1 MRIFREGLSGDP
13 VPQHAALC
21 QAWTDES
28 LSFFAS
34 SHHRAIRVIAA
45 SHLVD
50 TVEAAGGNK
59 VAVAVALQHRLLRH
73 FVSSGDRN
81 GSHQMDIW
89 ERATDIPQMQPFSLR
104 LLLSHM
110 GPDVYF
116 RPNVRA
122 LLPSTEREKA
132 MLLPFYDG
140 IDTFERDLNA
150 RLFRM
155 HCPQMYRRMAALEL
169 MDWTRPQIRAWAN
182 AEHTP
187 MESLDIPG
195 NVLICSL

>member
-13 VPQHAALC
+13 VPQHAVLC
-21 QAWTDES
+21 EAWTGES

-34 SHHRAIRVIAA
+34 SHHRARRVIAA

-50 TVEAAGGNK
+50 AVEVTGGNK
-59 VAVAVALQHRLLRH
+59 VAVALQHRLLRH
-73 FVSSGDRN
+73 FVSSGEPN
-81 GSHQMDIW
+81 GSRNMDIW

-140 IDTFERDLNA
+140 IDAFERCLNA

-155 HCPQMYRRMAALEL
+155 HCPQMHRRMATLEL
-169 MDWTRPQIRAWAN
+169 MDWTRPQIRAWVK

-187 MESLDIPG
+187 MESLDIPE
-195 NVLICSL
+195 NVLSCSL